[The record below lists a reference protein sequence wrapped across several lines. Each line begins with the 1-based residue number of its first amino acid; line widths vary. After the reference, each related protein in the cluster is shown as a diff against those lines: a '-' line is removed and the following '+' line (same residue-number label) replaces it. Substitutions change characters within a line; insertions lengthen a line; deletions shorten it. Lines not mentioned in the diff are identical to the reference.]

1 MDAKRRKKYL
11 TELYCGR
18 PDAVLNGNTNKK
30 VYFSFLG
37 ANSDR
42 VDHIHLLGNNTF
54 GFEDLPNG
62 GDKDYNDV
70 IVQVNLSANL
80 A

>member
-1 MDAKRRKKYL
+1 MVDQRHFYS
-11 TELYCGR
+11 
-18 PDAVLNGNTNKK
+18 NTNNDPA

-37 ANSDR
+37 ANSDK
-42 VDHIHLLGNNTF
+42 VDHVRMLGNNVF

-62 GDKDYNDV
+62 GDFDYNDI
-70 IVQVNLSANL
+70 IVKVDLTL